1 MRRKIVAGNWKMNN
15 DLNETIN
22 LINDLKINLQKSNV
36 KVMIAP
42 SFPFLKTAVDHVA
55 DCNIEV
61 VAQNI
66 NENKS
71 GALTGEVSVDMLK
84 SVGVKTTLVG
94 HSERRAHYHEDDD
107 LLYKKINMALECHM
121 DVIFCFGEELKDRKS
136 NSHFDIVK
144 SQLENTVMKLESN
157 SWKNIVLAYEPV
169 WAIGTGETASAEQ
182 AQEIH
187 QFVRNYISE
196 KFNSEVANN
205 VSILYG
211 GSVKPSNAVEIFNKR
226 DVDGGLI
233 GGAAL
238 KANDFIEI
246 IKANS

>member
-22 LINDLKINLQKSNV
+22 LINDLKINLEKSNV

-71 GALTGEVSVDMLK
+71 GAFTGEVSVDMLK

-94 HSERRAHYHEDDD
+94 HSERRAYYHEDDD

>member
-1 MRRKIVAGNWKMNN
+1 MNHFTKPYELLPN
-15 DLNETIN
+15 LDIN
-22 LINDLKINLQKSNV
+22 VLKINLEKSNV

-107 LLYKKINMALECHM
+107 LLYKKIN
-121 DVIFCFGEELKDRKS
+121 
-136 NSHFDIVK
+136 
-144 SQLENTVMKLESN
+144 
-157 SWKNIVLAYEPV
+157 
-169 WAIGTGETASAEQ
+169 
-182 AQEIH
+182 
-187 QFVRNYISE
+187 
-196 KFNSEVANN
+196 
-205 VSILYG
+205 
-211 GSVKPSNAVEIFNKR
+211 
-226 DVDGGLI
+226 
-233 GGAAL
+233 
-238 KANDFIEI
+238 
-246 IKANS
+246 

>member
-22 LINDLKINLQKSNV
+22 LINDIIINLEKSNV
-36 KVMIAP
+36 IVMIAP

-55 DCNIEV
+55 DRNIEV

-94 HSERRAHYHEDDD
+94 HSERRSHYHEDDD

>member
-22 LINDLKINLQKSNV
+22 LINDLKINLEKSNV

-84 SVGVKTTLVG
+84 SVG
-94 HSERRAHYHEDDD
+94 
-107 LLYKKINMALECHM
+107 
-121 DVIFCFGEELKDRKS
+121 GE
-136 NSHFDIVK
+136 NHF
-144 SQLENTVMKLESN
+144 
-157 SWKNIVLAYEPV
+157 SWP
-169 WAIGTGETASAEQ
+169 
-182 AQEIH
+182 
-187 QFVRNYISE
+187 F
-196 KFNSEVANN
+196 
-205 VSILYG
+205 
-211 GSVKPSNAVEIFNKR
+211 
-226 DVDGGLI
+226 
-233 GGAAL
+233 
-238 KANDFIEI
+238 
-246 IKANS
+246 